1 MLFFSSQLLLLVIP
15 TGGTL
20 MPDTARFFVFMAAAF
35 LLFVALLRFAVRRRI
50 ALPGLRITMA
60 IGFIVVVLGMI
71 FARYSHLAFPRL
83 PWWIYY
89 GLPALTTIFLPPV
102 WLRMSRSEVLQYLPL
117 AWLIAP
123 VIHVFFSLFVGWH
136 DYMPFPVYI
145 PSIAE
150 LMHHAIG

>member
-1 MLFFSSQLLLLVIP
+1 MHTGETLL
-15 TGGTL
+15 
-20 MPDTARFFVFMAAAF
+20 PDTARFFILMTAAY
-35 LLFVALLRFAVRRRI
+35 LLFVALLRFAVRKRRTWTSFGTT
-50 ALPGLRITMA
+50 AS
-60 IGFIVVVLGMI
+60 IGFVVVVLGMM

-89 GLPALTTIFLPPV
+89 GLPALTTVLLPPI

-117 AWLIAP
+117 ACLIAP
-123 VIHVFFSLFVGWH
+123 VIHVVFSLFVGWH

-150 LMHHAIG
+150 LVRQSAR

>member
-1 MLFFSSQLLLLVIP
+1 
-15 TGGTL
+15 
-20 MPDTARFFVFMAAAF
+20 MPDTARFIIFMTAAY
-35 LLFVALLRFAVRRRI
+35 LLFVALLRFAIRKRRALTSLGTTAAI
-50 ALPGLRITMA
+50 A
-60 IGFIVVVLGMI
+60 FIVVVLGMM

-89 GLPALTTIFLPPV
+89 GLPALTTVLLPPI

-150 LMHHAIG
+150 LVRHSAG